1 MTAPILRRS
10 FRNALGVLA
19 DLTIGA
25 FGLVL
30 LARGLVL
37 AAALPLVVA
46 GVDLLSRLGLLPFAR
61 RGTLTSRERGDLL
74 WGTVLALTGSVILVE
89 ELVVVVDGGRGA
101 RHVVAVTLAV
111 IALSTALLF
120 FGRLVRSRR

>member
-1 MTAPILRRS
+1 MKRTL
-10 FRNALGVLA
+10 RNAVGLLA

-30 LARGLVL
+30 LARGLAL
-37 AAALPLVVA
+37 AAGLLLVVA

-61 RGTLTSRERGDLL
+61 RGTLTTRERGDLL
-74 WGTVLALTGSVILVE
+74 WGTVLTLVGSAILIE
-89 ELVVVVDGGRGA
+89 ELVVVVDGRRGGR
-101 RHVVAVTLAV
+101 HLVAIGLGMIV
-111 IALSTALLF
+111 LSTALVF